1 MARLPDP
8 RRDDAIAALR
18 TLTARH
24 GAKEGARLARERF
37 QDVPLGTWSRWRQQ
51 AVGNATDA
59 NAQALTGLA
68 DEVRRA
74 IPKPEALGR
83 AMADPIPAAN
93 RALRFWEEMDL
104 LLADADLLR
113 AYALT
118 TGQDGRLKVRVPR
131 ALVDAASMRRDLL
144 KIALAQ
150 AEVAFGVQ
158 RAQEFFDTIIHAI
171 GQESP
176 DCQRRIMQ
184 RLRDVGGEAAAR
196 GF

>member
-18 TLTARH
+18 TLTAQH

-74 IPKPEALGR
+74 IPKPEALV
-83 AMADPIPAAN
+83 ADPVPATHK
-93 RALRFWEEMDL
+93 ALNYWRLMDEL
-104 LLADADLLR
+104 ESDARLMR
-113 AYALT
+113 EYALAR
-118 TGQDGRLKVRVPR
+118 GADGAVKVRVPF
-131 ALVDAASMRRDLL
+131 ALRDAHRMRCDLIRL
-144 KIALAQ
+144 ALQ
-150 AEVAFGVQ
+150 QSEVAYGVQ
-158 RAQEFFDTIIHAI
+158 RAQEFFDAVIEAV

-176 DCQRRIMQ
+176 ECQRRIMQ